1 MKFIMSITKSIAKN
15 TTVQI
20 VGKSISTAL
29 GLVAVGVMTR
39 TLGIEQFGWYVTATG
54 FLQFIG
60 IFSDFGFT
68 AITAK
73 MLSEPDF
80 DKTKLLNNLFTW
92 RFLTALVF
100 QGLAPFII
108 LLFPYPAP
116 IKMAVAIM
124 ALSFFAISVNQIFI
138 GYYQSKLKMI
148 VQMSG
153 EVLGRIVLV
162 IGLILV
168 STKNY
173 GFLPMMGIITLAS
186 VIYTFYL
193 WYKSEGVKFTIDKTI
208 SKSIFQK
215 IWPTAV
221 TVIFNAF
228 YLQGDRVILP
238 LYTAQKDVALYGAA
252 YRILDVVTQSA
263 WMIMG
268 IMMPLVAFAWS
279 RNLMEEFKKKYQMS
293 LDLVALFLVPMM
305 AGIVTLATPII
316 ILIGGD
322 DFKSLNNPGRILQ
335 FLSIAIFGIAFGNI
349 FGYMAL
355 AIERQRQAMWI
366 YFSDAVLT
374 TIAYFIL
381 IPRYGINGAAIA
393 AIFSELYAGF
403 GLMFLANHYAKFVPN
418 FKNLAKIIF
427 ASAVMALAIYQIQ
440 PITHNPS
447 LNIIL
452 SILMGTAIYGILVI
466 ALKIVSK
473 QTLAEI
479 LKRDKTVL

>member
-1 MKFIMSITKSIAKN
+1 MSTTKSIAKN

-20 VGKSISTAL
+20 VGKAISTAL
-29 GLVAVGVMTR
+29 ALVAVGVMTR
-39 TLGIEQFGWYVTATG
+39 ALGIEQFGWYVTATG

-92 RFLTALVF
+92 RFLTALIF
-100 QGLAPFII
+100 QGLSPFII

-124 ALSFFAISVNQIFI
+124 ALSFFAIAVNQIFI
-138 GYYQSKLKMI
+138 GYYQSKLQMI
-148 VQMSG
+148 VQMTG
-153 EVLGRIVLV
+153 EVLGRVVLV
-162 IGLILV
+162 FGLILV
-168 STKNY
+168 SAKQY
-173 GFLPMMGIITLAS
+173 GFLPMMAIITLAS

-193 WYKSEGVKFTIDKTI
+193 WRRSGGVKFAIDKTI
-208 SKSIFQK
+208 SRSIFQK
-215 IWPTAV
+215 IWPTAI

-279 RNLMEEFKKKYQMS
+279 RNLMDEFKKKYQMS

-305 AGIVTLATPII
+305 AGIATLATPII
-316 ILIGGD
+316 ILIGGE
-322 DFKSLNNPGRILQ
+322 DFKNLDNPGRILQ
-335 FLSIAIFGIAFGNI
+335 YLSIAIFGIAFGNI

-374 TIAYFIL
+374 TIAYFVL
-381 IPRYGINGAAIA
+381 IPKYGINGAAMA

-403 GLMFLANHYAKFVPN
+403 GLMFLANHYAKFIPN
-418 FKNLAKIIF
+418 FKNLSKIIL
-427 ASAVMALAIYQIQ
+427 ASSFMALIIYKLQ
-440 PITHNPS
+440 PLSQNAS
-447 LNIIL
+447 LNVIL
-452 SILMGTAIYGILVI
+452 SIIIGTFIYGLLVF
-466 ALKIVSK
+466 AFKIISK
-473 QTLAEI
+473 QTIAEI
-479 LKRDKTVL
+479 LKRS